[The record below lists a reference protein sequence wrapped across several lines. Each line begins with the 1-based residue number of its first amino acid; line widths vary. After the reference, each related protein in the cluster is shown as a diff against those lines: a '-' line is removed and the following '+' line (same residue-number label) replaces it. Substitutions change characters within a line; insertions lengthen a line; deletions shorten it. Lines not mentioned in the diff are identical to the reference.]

1 MKTRQV
7 MSLQMDG
14 VTYICIKDSTAK
26 ANPFKLYKT
35 WYEPGEYG
43 MRKRKQKIV
52 EYGDMDSVLFH
63 LLQMKYPK
71 VAWDLTA

>member
-1 MKTRQV
+1 MKTRKV
-7 MSLQMDG
+7 MELQFNGDW
-14 VTYICIKDSTAK
+14 YICVLDMTGQR
-26 ANPFKLYKT
+26 NPYNLYRK
-35 WYEPGEYG
+35 WYDMGWH
-43 MRKRKQKIV
+43 RKKIV

>member
-1 MKTRQV
+1 MKTRKV
-7 MSLQMDG
+7 MELQYNG
-14 VTYICIKDSTAK
+14 AGYICILDMTTQR
-26 ANPFKLYKT
+26 NPYKLYRK
-35 WYEPGEYG
+35 WYDMGWH
-43 MRKRKQKIV
+43 RKKIV

>member
-1 MKTRQV
+1 MKTRKV
-7 MSLQMDG
+7 MELQYNG
-14 VTYICIKDSTAK
+14 AWYICILDTTTQRKTY
-26 ANPFKLYKT
+26 KLY
-35 WYEPGEYG
+35 
-43 MRKRKQKIV
+43 RKWWDGGWHRKKIV